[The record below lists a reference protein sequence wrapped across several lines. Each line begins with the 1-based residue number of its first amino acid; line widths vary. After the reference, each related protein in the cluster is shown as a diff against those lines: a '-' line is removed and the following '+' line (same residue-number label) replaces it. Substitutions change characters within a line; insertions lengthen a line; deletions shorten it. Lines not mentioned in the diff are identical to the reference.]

1 MKAASLNG
9 HQPKQV
15 EIPQVSVIEPKQA
28 PVTTAQPIAEP
39 QTAPAGES
47 PVPESPKA
55 SKNWKG
61 LKMALAGLGVGGA
74 IVAGAFGYNY
84 WQFSSAHQSTDN
96 ATVTGNI
103 HSIGSRVSGTVEQV
117 FVEDNQ
123 EVEMGQ
129 PLIRLDQR
137 DYQIKLSQAQA
148 DLEAARRKAN
158 SAQLSI
164 ALNSKNAEAAT
175 SQAQGGIGQA
185 QAEIASAQAQVSE
198 AQAGVPQAQAA
209 LDQAN
214 ATLQKTQTDF
224 NRFQSLFSSGAV
236 SQRDLDSAR
245 QAYEVAR
252 AQRDAASQGVRQ
264 AQAKVAQAHQAVAN
278 AESGLNTSQGGI
290 EQAQAKGVQTE
301 VSRADYQT
309 AQAAIAQAQTALKNA
324 AQQLSYTSIT
334 APVNGRIGRKNVQV
348 GQQVQLGAPL
358 LAIVDDQYW
367 VTANFKE
374 TQLEKMRPGQK
385 AEIKLDSFPHHT
397 FTGRVESL
405 SPASG
410 AQFALLPP
418 DNATGNF
425 TKVVQRIPVR
435 VVFDRES
442 VRGFEQAI
450 TPGMSAEVTV
460 ETGK

>member
-9 HQPKQV
+9 HQPKGT
-15 EIPQVSVIEPKQA
+15 EIVEPKQA
-28 PVTTAQPIAEP
+28 PVAAPQSTPVQDQP
-39 QTAPAGES
+39 
-47 PVPESPKA
+47 VVESPKA
-55 SKNWKG
+55 PKNRKG

-74 IVAGAFGYNY
+74 IAAGAFGYNY
-84 WQFSSAHQSTDN
+84 WQFSSTHQSTDN

-103 HSIGSRVSGTVEQV
+103 HPVGARIAGTVDQV
-117 FVEDNQ
+117 YVEDNQ
-123 EVEMGQ
+123 EVKTGQ
-129 PLIRLDQR
+129 PLIQLDQR

-148 DLEAARRKAN
+148 DLESAQRKAA
-158 SAQLSI
+158 SAQVNI
-164 ALNSKNAEAAT
+164 ALSSKNAEAAT
-175 SQAQGGIGQA
+175 TEAQGGIGQA
-185 QAEIASAQAQVSE
+185 QAAIASAQAQVRE
-198 AQAGVPQAQAA
+198 AQAGVPAAQAA
-209 LDQAN
+209 LEQAN
-214 ATLQKTQTDF
+214 ATLQKTQADY
-224 NRFQSLFSSGAV
+224 NRYQSLYSAGAI
-236 SQRDLDSAR
+236 SQSNLDSAR

-252 AQRDAASQGVRQ
+252 AQRDSASQGVRQ
-264 AQAKVAQAHQAVAN
+264 AQAKVAQAQQAVAT
-278 AESGLNTSQGGI
+278 AESGLDSSQGSI
-290 EQAQAKGVQTE
+290 QAAQAKGVQTQ
-301 VSRADYQT
+301 VSQADYAT
-309 AQAAIAQAQTALKNA
+309 AQAAIMQAQAALKNA
-324 AQQLSYTSIT
+324 QQQLTYTTIA

-348 GQQVQLGAPL
+348 GQQVQSGTPL

-374 TQLEKMRPGQK
+374 TQLENVRPGEK

-397 FTGRVESL
+397 FTGRVESI

-435 VVFDRES
+435 VVFDQES

-450 TPGMSAEVTV
+450 TPGMSAEVTI

>member
-9 HQPKQV
+9 HQPQQAETEVV
-15 EIPQVSVIEPKQA
+15 ELRQA
-28 PVTTAQPIAEP
+28 PLPPAHASVTAEP
-39 QTAPAGES
+39 QPAPVQDGS
-47 PVPESPKA
+47 VLESPKA
-55 SKNWKG
+55 PKNRKG

-74 IVAGAFGYNY
+74 IAAGIFGYDY
-84 WQFSSAHQSTDN
+84 WQFTSAHQSTDN

-103 HSIGSRVSGTVEQV
+103 HPVGSRISGTVDRV
-117 FVEDNQ
+117 FVDDNQ
-123 EVEMGQ
+123 EVKTGQ
-129 PLIRLDQR
+129 PLIQLDQS

-148 DLEAARRKAN
+148 DLESARRKAN
-158 SAQLSI
+158 SAQVNI
-164 ALNSKNAEAAT
+164 ALSSKNAEAAN

-185 QAEIASAQAQVSE
+185 QAAIASAQAQVSE
-198 AQAGVPQAQAA
+198 AQAGVPAAQAA
-209 LDQAN
+209 LAQAD
-214 ATLQKTQTDF
+214 ATLQKSQADY
-224 NRFQSLFSSGAV
+224 NRYQSLYSSGAI
-236 SQRDLDSAR
+236 SQSNLDAAR

-252 AQRDAASQGVRQ
+252 AQRDSASQGVRQ
-264 AQAKVAQAHQAVAN
+264 AQAKVAQAQQTVAT

-309 AQAAIAQAQTALKNA
+309 AQAAIVQAQAALKNA
-324 AQQLSYTSIT
+324 QQQLAYTSIT
-334 APVNGRIGRKNVQV
+334 APVNGRVGRKNVQV
-348 GQQVQLGAPL
+348 GQQVQPGTPL

-374 TQLEKMRPGQK
+374 TQLEKMRSGQA

-435 VVFDRES
+435 IVFDHES

-450 TPGMSAEVTV
+450 TPGMSAEVTI